1 MKKFKFRLQ
10 RVLEHKDTLKEEA
23 RREVTIRNR
32 AVAEARQ
39 KLEKLQSS
47 FDSNLLEDGA
57 MPASMVMMNALFASR
72 LRNEMAEQVIAI
84 EKAEREAEEAR
95 AAYIEAAKEAR
106 TLHMLRDKRL
116 EQYNQYIQKEEA
128 KFLDELTVQKGNT
141 VRQDFDEVPSVD

>member
-10 RVLEHKDTLKEEA
+10 RVLEHKDTLREEA
-23 RREVTIRNR
+23 RREVTLRNR

-39 KLEKLQSS
+39 KLETLRVTY
-47 FDSNLLEDGA
+47 DSNVLEDGS
-57 MPASMVMMNALFASR
+57 MPASMVMMSALFASR
-72 LRNEMAEQVIAI
+72 LRNEIAEQIVAIERAEQV
-84 EKAEREAEEAR
+84 AEAAR

-141 VRQDFDEVPSVD
+141 VRQDFDETPAAD